1 MTRIKRC
8 IKRRNTKRIYIYN
21 DDHSKQHLGNDDN
34 SNSLSY
40 TVGQIDVFVNGVR
53 QDSIMCQ
60 PMEHQSY

>member
-1 MTRIKRC
+1 MYQKAQHET
-8 IKRRNTKRIYIYN
+8 NLYIQRYQQQTTF
-21 DDHSKQHLGNDDN
+21 SGNDDN

-53 QDSIMCQ
+53 QDLPILQQ